1 MFISQDSPFYPLE
14 DDQIIVKSDNCVGF
28 FDRFPV
34 TKGHSLVIPRCPVE
48 SLYEL
53 DEDMQAEMWQTA
65 AQAREI
71 LAEQFNPDGFNIG
84 INDGYAA
91 GQTMPHAHIH
101 IIPRYAGDVPDPRG
115 GIRWV
120 IPENAGYRI

>member
-1 MFISQDSPFYPLE
+1 MFISEDSPFYPLE
-14 DDQIIVKSDNCVGF
+14 EDRIIMKSSNCVAF
-28 FDRFPV
+28 FDLYPISR
-34 TKGHSLVIPRCPVE
+34 GHALVIPRCPIE

-53 DEDMQAEMWQTA
+53 DDDMQAEMWNTA
-65 AQAREI
+65 KEVRDI
-71 LAEQFNPDGFNIG
+71 LAEQFSPDGFNIG

-101 IIPRYAGDVPDPRG
+101 IIPRYAGDVPDPKG

-120 IPENAGYRI
+120 IPKNAKYW